1 MSDFTATITT
11 TDSTSYSYEP
21 TTTTTHGSFMPSPT
35 VDGSA
40 EVAQGEAQTSGFKH
54 KPTVDYG
61 HQINFTIWFLTA
73 LSAAF
78 LALRVYSKF
87 LRHRGLWWDDHVLI
101 ASWVSDLLPRP
112 ATSLTLP
119 QIALVLSCAFVSV
132 SVTYGFGRSLSLFN
146 FKNLNIYLLYCN
158 LAGTFSILA
167 ALWSKTSFAITILRI
182 SNGWMRWLV
191 WFIIVTVNLSLGV
204 AIALTWG
211 QCTPIAKIWQPNL
224 EGSCWPKYYQIK
236 YNIFTAI
243 YSGAM
248 DIVLALLPWRI
259 IWKLTMNKKE
269 KFGVLVAMSMGVFA
283 GITSIIKITQL
294 PSISDASFTESTTQ
308 LAILAAAEG
317 AISIVAASIPI
328 LRALLK
334 HNGPPPGPAEFY
346 HDIYTGSS
354 NAQGTGRSSTV
365 ISSQGH
371 RRNESSWSR
380 ASRVS
385 SSNNKETNI
394 GGGSGRPGS
403 RSGSVIRLS
412 RLSRFSGFSAGMFN
426 PNAYAGGSRGSS
438 IRASTSR
445 SRSRIRSRN
454 QSTNSFGSVE
464 AGDEFEPPPGKIIQT
479 EEVSVE
485 YEVNNRMGIPSV
497 PLPNRPMPDDMPDL
511 PMPVTMPMPTA
522 RAQEQTAQTGSGL
535 YHHTRMD
542 SVPSDRQWMG
552 AAGRVV

>member
-1 MSDFTATITT
+1 MSGFTTIITT
-11 TDSTSYSYEP
+11 TQSTSYFHEP
-21 TTTTTHGSFMPSPT
+21 TTTYGSFIPSPT
-35 VDGSA
+35 DDGSTK
-40 EVAQGEAQTSGFKH
+40 VARSESGSSGPKT
-54 KPTVDYG
+54 KQTVDYG
-61 HQINFTIWFLTA
+61 QQINFTIWLLTS

-101 ASWVSDLLPRP
+101 ASW
-112 ATSLTLP
+112 
-119 QIALVLSCAFVSV
+119 IALVLSCAFVSV

-146 FKNLNIYLLYCN
+146 FDNLNIYLLYCN

-182 SNGWMRWLV
+182 SDGWMKWLV

-211 QCTPIAKIWQPNL
+211 QCTPIAKIWQPML
-224 EGSCWPKYYQIK
+224 EGECWPKFYQIR

-317 AISIVAASIPI
+317 AITIIAASIPI
-328 LRALLK
+328 LRALLRD
-334 HNGPPPGPAEFY
+334 NRPPPADFY
-346 HDIYTGSS
+346 HDIYTGTV

-371 RRNESSWSR
+371 HRRNNSAWGR
-380 ASRVS
+380 ASRTS
-385 SSNNKETNI
+385 NKETQV
-394 GGGSGRPGS
+394 GGPSGGRPGS
-403 RSGSVIRLS
+403 RAESIIRLS
-412 RLSRFSGFSAGMFN
+412 SLSRFSELSERVYNPTGYAGG
-426 PNAYAGGSRGSS
+426 GGSRGSS
-438 IRASTSR
+438 IRGASLSR

-454 QSTNSFGSVE
+454 QSTNSFGSSVE
-464 AGDEFEPPPGKIIQT
+464 AGDPDFEPPPGKIVQT

-485 YEVNNRMGIPSV
+485 YEVNEGVRMPPDFANIA
-497 PLPNRPMPDDMPDL
+497 LPPMPGEQGQG
-511 PMPVTMPMPTA
+511 
-522 RAQEQTAQTGSGL
+522 QEQGQ
-535 YHHTRMD
+535 YHHQRMD

-552 AAGRVV
+552 AMGRRM

>member
-1 MSDFTATITT
+1 MSHFTATITT
-11 TDSTSYSYEP
+11 TDLTSYSHEP
-21 TTTTTHGSFMPSPT
+21 TTTHGST
-35 VDGSA
+35 K
-40 EVAQGEAQTSGFKH
+40 VARGEAETPGFKV
-54 KPTVDYG
+54 KQTVDYG

-78 LALRVYSKF
+78 LALRVYSKS

-101 ASWVSDLLPRP
+101 ASW
-112 ATSLTLP
+112 
-119 QIALVLSCAFVSV
+119 IALALSCAFVSV

-167 ALWSKTSFAITILRI
+167 ACWSKTSFAITILRI
-182 SNGWMRWLV
+182 SNGWMKWLV

-224 EGSCWPKYYQIK
+224 EGSCWSKHYQVR

-283 GITSIIKITQL
+283 GVTSIIKITQL

-317 AISIVAASIPI
+317 AITIVAASIPI

-385 SSNNKETNI
+385 SNKETNV
-394 GGGSGRPGS
+394 GGSSGRPGS

-412 RLSRFSGFSAGMFN
+412 RLSRFSRFSAGMFN
-426 PNAYAGGSRGSS
+426 PNGYPSGSRGSS
-438 IRASTSR
+438 IRGSMSR

-485 YEVNNRMGIPSV
+485 YEVNDRIGMPSV
-497 PLPNRPMPDDMPDL
+497 PLSNRPMPDDLPDL
-511 PMPVTMPMPTA
+511 PMPATVQITTA
-522 RAQEQTAQTGSGL
+522 EVQKQTL
-535 YHHTRMD
+535 HHYHQRMD

-552 AAGRVV
+552 AAGRIV

>member
-1 MSDFTATITT
+1 MSDFTTIITT
-11 TDSTSYSYEP
+11 TDSTSYYYEP
-21 TTTTTHGSFMPSPT
+21 TTTYGSFIPSPT
-35 VDGSA
+35 DNDST
-40 EVAQGEAQTSGFKH
+40 EVAQNGAETPGFKI
-54 KPTVDYG
+54 KPIVDYG
-61 HQINFTIWFLTA
+61 GQINFTIWLLTA

-101 ASWVSDLLPRP
+101 ASW
-112 ATSLTLP
+112 
-119 QIALVLSCAFVSV
+119 IAQVTSCAFVSV

-146 FKNLNIYLLYCN
+146 FANLNIYLLYCN

-167 ALWSKTSFAITILRI
+167 ACWSKTSFAITILRI
-182 SNGWMRWLV
+182 SNGWMKYLV
-191 WFIIVTVNLSLGV
+191 WFIIVTVNLSLGA

-211 QCTPIAKIWQPNL
+211 QCTPIAKIWQPKL
-224 EGSCWPKYYQIK
+224 EGECWPKFYQVR
-236 YNIFTAI
+236 YNIFTAV

-317 AISIVAASIPI
+317 AITIIAASIPI

-334 HNGPPPGPAEFY
+334 HNRPSPGPAEFY
-346 HDIYTGSS
+346 HDIYTGTANS
-354 NAQGTGRSSTV
+354 QGTGRSSTV

-371 RRNESSWSR
+371 HRNNSSWSR

-385 SSNNKETNI
+385 SNKETHI
-394 GGGSGRPGS
+394 GGSVRPGS
-403 RSGSVIRLS
+403 RAGSIIRLS

-426 PNAYAGGSRGSS
+426 PTGYAGGGSRGSS
-438 IRASTSR
+438 IRASPSR

-454 QSTNSFGSVE
+454 QSTNSFGSAE
-464 AGDEFEPPPGKIIQT
+464 IGDEFEPPPGKIIQT

-485 YEVNNRMGIPSV
+485 YEINETMA
-497 PLPNRPMPDDMPDL
+497 MPL
-511 PMPVTMPMPTA
+511 PMPMPMA
-522 RAQEQTAQTGSGL
+522 SRQGQ
-535 YHHTRMD
+535 YHHQHERMD

-552 AAGRVV
+552 AAGRIV